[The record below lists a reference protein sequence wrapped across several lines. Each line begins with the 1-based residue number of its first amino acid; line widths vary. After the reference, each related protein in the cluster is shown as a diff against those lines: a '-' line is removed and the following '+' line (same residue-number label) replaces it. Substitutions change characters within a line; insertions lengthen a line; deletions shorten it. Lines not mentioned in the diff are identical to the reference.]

1 MCLKNWKP
9 RAAKPRR
16 ARRIDPGC
24 AMPAFTRSQGATYVR
39 FFCLA
44 LLAASL
50 LFFGPGA
57 SSTLEEKPAT
67 TTPREEY
74 ANGHDHAPDG
84 EPNGEH
90 HHEHPDGH
98 NHEHDDS
105 PPDADVICYRDT
117 AAFVV
122 SPPMGWANDSE
133 VMRALG
139 LCAMFAPV
147 GSTYNDAEAVLYPN
161 MATAAGKNLEES
173 VDLQAEWIRKTLAD
187 KPGGENIQV
196 RRGEGFK
203 TEQGLDVAIRLYDQG
218 PSPNEWEAAAYLQH
232 DGQLLM
238 LVLSAREQKFR
249 DVALPRLEE
258 AARKV
263 IRLDVEQDGEKK
275 EGE

>member
-1 MCLKNWKP
+1 MS
-9 RAAKPRR
+9 
-16 ARRIDPGC
+16 
-24 AMPAFTRSQGATYVR
+24 AFTRKRGTAYIR

-50 LFFGPGA
+50 LFLSAGA
-57 SSTLEEKPAT
+57 SSAHEEKAAAT
-67 TTPREEY
+67 TPPEEY
-74 ANGHDHAPDG
+74 ANGHHQYAPDDEHDG
-84 EPNGEH
+84 EPPNGH
-90 HHEHPDGH
+90 DR
-98 NHEHDDS
+98 EHDDS
-105 PPDADVICYRDT
+105 PPDADVLCYRDA

-122 SPPMGWANDSE
+122 SPPTGWANDSE

-139 LCAMFAPV
+139 LCAMFAPL

-161 MATAAGKNLEES
+161 MATAAGKSVEES
-173 VDLQAEWIRKTLAD
+173 ADFQAGWIHKTFAD

-203 TEQGLDVAIRLYDQG
+203 TEQGLDVAIRLYDHG

-238 LVLSAREQKFR
+238 LVLSAREQSLR
-249 DVALPRLEE
+249 DAALPQLEE

-263 IRLDVEQDGEKK
+263 IRLEMEQDGEKK
-275 EGE
+275 DGE